1 MLFSKI
7 LEKIIE
13 ICIIENFSKFE
24 ITKANINIIL
34 YTRNQSVAK
43 ATDYITT
50 VLPNRNIGLKLVPK
64 SKKKTHKMRKC

>member
-50 VLPNRNIGLKLVPK
+50 VLPNRNIGLKGVPK
-64 SKKKTHKMRKC
+64 SKKKNIR